1 MNPMWRRWPGVGWR
15 VVACVVALPMVLRA
29 QAPTVPM
36 RPPDTSAKAVV
47 ARATEYIKEYQQTL
61 QFVLADEVT
70 VQEVFNRTGNRVA
83 RRETSGEYFLTYLAA
98 DGGWIG
104 VRDIAIVDGEPVAN
118 RDNLRELL
126 SRGSVA
132 RIGRQLADRNARYN
146 IGSIG
151 RNFNDPMLALVILD
165 DKHRGRF
172 KFDRRR
178 VELTPAGPL
187 VTVAFTERDGPTLV
201 RSTDGSYV
209 FTKGELVIDAATG
222 HIHRTAVALKI
233 DSTEAS
239 LATTF
244 SLNDKVGLWLPAS
257 FSERYKHASGRL
269 KESVSVDSAYTN
281 YRRFNVNV
289 IIK

>member
-1 MNPMWRRWPGVGWR
+1 MAWGI
-15 VVACVVALPMVLRA
+15 VACVVALPMVLRA
-29 QAPTVPM
+29 QSPAAPP
-36 RPPDTSAKAVV
+36 RPPDTSARAVV
-47 ARATEYIKEYQQTL
+47 ARAVEYIKEYQQTL

-70 VQEVFNRTGNRVA
+70 VQEVFNRAGNRTA
-83 RRETSGEYFLTYLAA
+83 RRDTSGEYFLTYLAA

-104 VRDIAIVDGEPVAN
+104 VRDIAMVDGQPVAN

-132 RIGRQLADRNARYN
+132 RIGRQLADRNAQYN
-146 IGSIG
+146 IGSVR

-172 KFDRRR
+172 KFDRLR
-178 VELTPAGPL
+178 VEATPTGRL

-222 HIHRTAVALKI
+222 HIHRTAVSLKI
-233 DSTEAS
+233 DSTEAK
-239 LATTF
+239 LTTTF
-244 SLNDKVGLWLPAS
+244 ARNDKIGLWLPAS
-257 FSERYKHASGRL
+257 FSERYSHTSGRL
-269 KESVSVDSAYTN
+269 RETVAVDSAYTN
-281 YRRFNVNV
+281 FRRFNVNV

>member
-1 MNPMWRRWPGVGWR
+1 MNPMWRRWPGTGWGIA
-15 VVACVVALPMVLRA
+15 ACVLTLPIALHA
-29 QAPTVPM
+29 QAQTAA
-36 RPPDTSAKAVV
+36 RPPDTSARAVV
-47 ARATEYIKEYQQTL
+47 ARAVEYIKEYQQTL

-104 VRDIAIVDGEPVAN
+104 VRDIAMVDGQPVAN

-132 RIGRQLADRNARYN
+132 RIGRQLADRNAQYN
-146 IGSIG
+146 IGSVR

-178 VELTPAGPL
+178 VEATPTGRL

-222 HIHRTAVALKI
+222 HIHRTAVTLKI
-233 DSTEAS
+233 DSTEAK
-239 LATTF
+239 LTTTF
-244 SLNDKVGLWLPAS
+244 SRNDKIGLWLPAS
-257 FSERYKHASGRL
+257 FSEQYNHASGDL
-269 KESVSVDSAYTN
+269 KETVAVDSTYTN

>member
-1 MNPMWRRWPGVGWR
+1 MNLMRRRWPGIVCGIG
-15 VVACVVALPMVLRA
+15 ACVLAVPIVLRA
-29 QAPTVPM
+29 QAPAVTV
-36 RPPDTSAKAVV
+36 RPPDTSANAVV
-47 ARATEYIKEYQQTL
+47 ARASEYIKEYQQTL
-61 QFVLADEVT
+61 QFVLADEAA
-70 VQEVFNRTGNRVA
+70 VQEVFNRTGTRVA

-104 VRDIAIVDGEPVAN
+104 VRDIAVVDGAPVAG

-165 DKHRGRF
+165 DRHRGRF

-187 VTVAFTERDGPTLV
+187 VTVAFAERDGPTIV

-222 HIHRTAVALKI
+222 HIHRTVVVLKI
-233 DSTEAS
+233 DSTEAR
-239 LATTF
+239 LTTTF

-257 FSERYKHASGRL
+257 FSEQYRHASGRL
-269 KESVSVDSAYTN
+269 RESVRVDSTYTN